1 MNVQLNE
8 FDTVMEQIGFGKVHC
23 YVMLTL
29 GLLQMLTI
37 HETMGMG
44 IIAPSAVCD
53 LRMSLV
59 QLSSITA
66 AAFLGI
72 ICSSY
77 FWGYIT
83 DKMGRR
89 WILLHTISISN
100 LCSIISMFMVSF
112 TSFFVM
118 RFLTGI
124 FVAGPSF
131 VAVTYLSEFCN
142 KQILAR
148 AVTHMHMFTGFAM
161 FYCPSWATL
170 FLSSSFMD
178 FEITLVGSLTFRP
191 WRLLGCMFMLPG
203 LVAFFL
209 LLQMPESPKFLFM
222 IGDTKQGLAVMDWIS
237 LKNTGRP
244 LSSEQVLLMQRFQES
259 TGMRRQKRA
268 NNLLQTMLNDA
279 MPLFR
284 KPYVGFYVGSCSVM
298 FSLGLVAN
306 GLGIWFTAM
315 RNRSNMR
322 QDNKTELTLCRILFK
337 TTTNDILDSEPDL
350 LVACNDGFIGFNDS
364 LILGLTYIILYNI
377 CWFMLFFLPRKAM
390 FIAALVISSSCGFA
404 LIFVTGRWLQLFSF
418 VLFIALPGVV
428 ISLLGGALLEFVPT
442 FLRAKALCIS
452 LMWCRWGAVV
462 GTTIV
467 GIYVEKSCEM
477 TILVIAIFPML
488 SASIEGFLPL

>member
-1 MNVQLNE
+1 
-8 FDTVMEQIGFGKVHC
+8 MEQIGFGKVHC
-23 YVMLTL
+23 YIMLTL

-59 QLSSITA
+59 QLSTITA

-89 WILLHTISISN
+89 WILLHTISIS
-100 LCSIISMFMVSF
+100 
-112 TSFFVM
+112 
-118 RFLTGI
+118 I

-148 AVTHMHMFTGFAM
+148 AVTHMYMFTGFAM

-178 FEITLVGSLTFRP
+178 FELALVGRLTFRP
-191 WRLLGCMFMLPG
+191 WRLLGCLFMLPG
-203 LVAFFL
+203 VIALVL
-209 LLQMPESPKFLFM
+209 LLHMPESPKFLFM
-222 IGDTKQGLAVMDWIS
+222 IGDTKRALAVMDWIS
-237 LKNTGRP
+237 IKNTGLP
-244 LSSEQVLLMQRFQES
+244 LSADQVELMQKFQES
-259 TGMRRQKRA
+259 SDVRRHKRSS
-268 NNLLQTMLNDA
+268 NLMQTMLNDA

-322 QDNKTELTLCRILFK
+322 LDSKADMTFCKILFS
-337 TTTNDILDSEPDL
+337 TRPNDIEDSEPDL
-350 LVACNDGFIGFNDS
+350 IVACNDGFIGFNDS

-404 LIFVTGRWLQLFSF
+404 LIFVTDRWLQLFCF
-418 VLFIALPGVV
+418 VLFISLPGVV

-442 FLRAKALCIS
+442 YLRAKALCIS

>member
-1 MNVQLNE
+1 MNDQLNE
-8 FDTVMEQIGFGKVHC
+8 FDAVMEQIGFGKVHC

-44 IIAPSAVCD
+44 IIATSAVCD
-53 LRMSLV
+53 LRMNIV
-59 QLSSITA
+59 QVSALTA

-100 LCSIISMFMVSF
+100 ICSIISMFMVSF

-148 AVTHMHMFTGFAM
+148 TVTHMYMFTGFAM

-170 FLSSSFMD
+170 FLASNFMD
-178 FEITLVGSLTFRP
+178 FEIGFIGRLTLRP

-203 LVAFFL
+203 LIAFFL
-209 LLQMPESPKFLFM
+209 LLRMPESPKFLFM
-222 IGDTKQGLAVMDWIS
+222 VGETKRGMAVMDWIS
-237 LKNTGRP
+237 TKNTGHP
-244 LSSEQVLLMQRFQES
+244 LSPEQVELMRKFQES
-259 TGMRRQKRA
+259 TEVIRQKRS
-268 NNLLQTMLNDA
+268 NNFLQQMMSDA

-284 KPYVGFYVGSCSVM
+284 KPYVGFYVGSCYVM
-298 FSLGLVAN
+298 FSLGLVAH
-306 GLGIWFTAM
+306 GFGIWFTAM

-322 QDNKTELTLCRILFK
+322 PDKKADMTLCKILFSSAAK
-337 TTTNDILDSEPDL
+337 IEDSEPDL
-350 LVACNDGFIGFNDS
+350 IVACNDSFIGFKDS
-364 LILGLTYIILYNI
+364 VALGLTYIILYNV
-377 CWFMLFFLPRKAM
+377 CWLMLFFLPRKAL

-404 LIFVTGRWLQLFSF
+404 LIFVTGRWVQLFAF

-428 ISLLGGALLEFVPT
+428 ISLLGGALLQFVPT
-442 FLRAKALCIS
+442 HMRAKALCIS

-467 GIYVEKSCEM
+467 GIYIEESCEM

-488 SASIEGFLPL
+488 SASIKGFLPL

>member
-1 MNVQLNE
+1 MNDQLNE
-8 FDTVMEQIGFGKVHC
+8 FDAVMEQIGFGKVHC

-44 IIAPSAVCD
+44 IIATSAVCD
-53 LRMSLV
+53 LRMNIV
-59 QLSSITA
+59 QVSALTA

-100 LCSIISMFMVSF
+100 ICSIISMFMVSF

-148 AVTHMHMFTGFAM
+148 TVTHMYMFTGFAM

-170 FLSSSFMD
+170 FLASNFMD
-178 FEITLVGSLTFRP
+178 FEIGFIGRLTLRP

-203 LVAFFL
+203 LIAFFL
-209 LLQMPESPKFLFM
+209 LLRMPESPKFLFM
-222 IGDTKQGLAVMDWIS
+222 VGETKRGMAVMDWIS
-237 LKNTGRP
+237 TKNTGHP
-244 LSSEQVLLMQRFQES
+244 LSPEQVELMRKFQES
-259 TGMRRQKRA
+259 TEVIRQKRS
-268 NNLLQTMLNDA
+268 NNFLQQMMSDA

-284 KPYVGFYVGSCSVM
+284 KPYVGFYVGSCYVM
-298 FSLGLVAN
+298 FSLGLVAH
-306 GLGIWFTAM
+306 GFGIWFTAM

-322 QDNKTELTLCRILFK
+322 PDKKADMTLCKILFSSAAK
-337 TTTNDILDSEPDL
+337 IEDSEPDL
-350 LVACNDGFIGFNDS
+350 
-364 LILGLTYIILYNI
+364 
-377 CWFMLFFLPRKAM
+377 
-390 FIAALVISSSCGFA
+390 
-404 LIFVTGRWLQLFSF
+404 
-418 VLFIALPGVV
+418 
-428 ISLLGGALLEFVPT
+428 
-442 FLRAKALCIS
+442 
-452 LMWCRWGAVV
+452 
-462 GTTIV
+462 IV
-467 GIYVEKSCEM
+467 
-477 TILVIAIFPML
+477 
-488 SASIEGFLPL
+488 

>member
-66 AAFLGI
+66 AAFL
-72 ICSSY
+72 
-77 FWGYIT
+77 
-83 DKMGRR
+83 
-89 WILLHTISISN
+89 
-100 LCSIISMFMVSF
+100 
-112 TSFFVM
+112 
-118 RFLTGI
+118 
-124 FVAGPSF
+124 
-131 VAVTYLSEFCN
+131 
-142 KQILAR
+142 
-148 AVTHMHMFTGFAM
+148 
-161 FYCPSWATL
+161 
-170 FLSSSFMD
+170 
-178 FEITLVGSLTFRP
+178 
-191 WRLLGCMFMLPG
+191 G

>member
-1 MNVQLNE
+1 MNFNE
-8 FDTVMEQIGFGKVHC
+8 FDDVMEQIGFGKVHC

-59 QLSSITA
+59 QLSTITA

-142 KQILAR
+142 KKILAR
-148 AVTHMHMFTGFAM
+148 TVTHMYMFTGFAM

-178 FEITLVGSLTFRP
+178 FEIGFVGRLTFRP

-203 LVAFFL
+203 VVAFVL
-209 LLQMPESPKFLFM
+209 LLRMPESPKFLFM
-222 IGDTKQGLAVMDWIS
+222 IGETKQGIAVMDWIS
-237 LKNTGRP
+237 TKNTGRP
-244 LSSEQVLLMQRFQES
+244 LSAEQVELMLKFQES
-259 TGMRRQKRA
+259 TGVVRQKRS
-268 NNLLQTMLNDA
+268 NNFLQQMMIDA

-306 GLGIWFTAM
+306 GFGMWYTAM

-322 QDNKTELTLCRILFK
+322 LDDKTDMTFCKILFN
-337 TTTNDILDSEPDL
+337 TAPSILEESEPDL
-350 LVACNDGFIGFNDS
+350 IVPCNDGFMGFNDS
-364 LILGLTYIILYNI
+364 LILGATYIILYNI
-377 CWFMLFFLPRKAM
+377 CWLMLFFLPRKAL

-404 LIFVTGRWLQLFSF
+404 LIFVTGRWLQLFAF
-418 VLFIALPGVV
+418 DLFIALPGVV
-428 ISLLGGALLEFVPT
+428 ISLLGGALLQFVPT
-442 FLRAKALCIS
+442 YLRAKALCIS

-467 GIYVEKSCEM
+467 GIYIEKSCEM
-477 TILVIAIFPML
+477 TILVVAIFPML

>member
-1 MNVQLNE
+1 M
-8 FDTVMEQIGFGKVHC
+8 
-23 YVMLTL
+23 Y
-29 GLLQMLTI
+29 
-37 HETMGMG
+37 
-44 IIAPSAVCD
+44 
-53 LRMSLV
+53 
-59 QLSSITA
+59 
-66 AAFLGI
+66 
-72 ICSSY
+72 
-77 FWGYIT
+77 
-83 DKMGRR
+83 
-89 WILLHTISISN
+89 
-100 LCSIISMFMVSF
+100 
-112 TSFFVM
+112 
-118 RFLTGI
+118 
-124 FVAGPSF
+124 
-131 VAVTYLSEFCN
+131 
-142 KQILAR
+142 
-148 AVTHMHMFTGFAM
+148 MFTGFAM

-178 FEITLVGSLTFRP
+178 FELALVGRLTFRP
-191 WRLLGCMFMLPG
+191 WRLLGCLFMLPG
-203 LVAFFL
+203 VIALVL
-209 LLQMPESPKFLFM
+209 LLHMPESPKFLFM
-222 IGDTKQGLAVMDWIS
+222 IGDTKRALAVMDWIS
-237 LKNTGRP
+237 IKNTGLP
-244 LSSEQVLLMQRFQES
+244 LSADQVELMQKFQES
-259 TGMRRQKRA
+259 SDVRRHKRSS
-268 NNLLQTMLNDA
+268 NLMQTMLNDA

-322 QDNKTELTLCRILFK
+322 LDSKADMTFCKILFS
-337 TTTNDILDSEPDL
+337 TRPNDIEDSEPDL
-350 LVACNDGFIGFNDS
+350 IVACNDGFIGFNDS

-404 LIFVTGRWLQLFSF
+404 LIFVTDRWLQLFCF
-418 VLFIALPGVV
+418 VLFISLPGVV

-442 FLRAKALCIS
+442 YLRAKALCIS

>member
-1 MNVQLNE
+1 
-8 FDTVMEQIGFGKVHC
+8 
-23 YVMLTL
+23 
-29 GLLQMLTI
+29 MLTI

-44 IIAPSAVCD
+44 IIAPAAVCD

-59 QLSSITA
+59 QLSTITA

-89 WILLHTISISN
+89 WILLHTIFISN
-100 LCSIISMFMVSF
+100 ICSIISMFMVRFS
-112 TSFFVM
+112 SFFAM

-148 AVTHMHMFTGFAM
+148 AVTHMYMFTGFAM

-170 FLSSSFMD
+170 FLSNVMD
-178 FEITLVGSLTFRP
+178 FEITLFGSWDIRP

-222 IGDTKQGLAVMDWIS
+222 IGDTKQALAVMDWIS
-237 LKNTGRP
+237 MKNTGHP
-244 LSSEQVLLMQRFQES
+244 LSAEQVALMQKFQES
-259 TGMRRQKRA
+259 THRPLKKRRKTII
-268 NNLLQTMLNDA
+268 QTLTNDA

-284 KPYVGFYVGSCSVM
+284 KPYVGFYLVSCTVM
-298 FSLGLVAN
+298 FSLGMVAN

-322 QDNKTELTLCRILFK
+322 QDDKSEMTFCGILFMK
-337 TTTNDILDSEPDL
+337 SSNGLEDSEEDL
-350 LVACNDGFIGFNDS
+350 VVACNDGFLGFNDS
-364 LILGLTYIILYNI
+364 LVLGLTYIILYNV
-377 CWFMLFFLPRKAM
+377 CWFLLFFLPRKAM
-390 FIAALVISSSCGFA
+390 FIAALVLSSSCGFA
-404 LIFVTGRWLQLFSF
+404 LIFVTDHWLQLFGF

-442 FLRAKALCIS
+442 YLRAKALCIS

-477 TILVIAIFPML
+477 TILVIAIFPMCM
-488 SASIEGFLPL
+488 II